1 MHAGSGEQASRA
13 AGGDKPS
20 PVRLGFLLG
29 AAIRK
34 FHGVVKREAERR
46 KGPGDVVGGERI
58 HRRRS

>member
-1 MHAGSGEQASRA
+1 M
-13 AGGDKPS
+13 
-20 PVRLGFLLG
+20 RLRFLLG